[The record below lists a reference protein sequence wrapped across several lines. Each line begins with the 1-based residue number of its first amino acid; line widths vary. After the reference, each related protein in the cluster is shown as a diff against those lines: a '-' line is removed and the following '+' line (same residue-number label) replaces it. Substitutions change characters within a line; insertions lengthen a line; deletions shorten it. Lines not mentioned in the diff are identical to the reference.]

1 MCKEDVL
8 EHADIFISG
17 EAEVVWKNLINDLK
31 RNSLKS
37 VYEAGYRYDMTD
49 YKLDYSIFKGKKYL
63 PFHIIETSR
72 GCKFKCNFCSLTP
85 LYKQQVSYR
94 PVNEIVEQ
102 LKQNKDKF
110 WYFIDDNF
118 GNDIARA
125 KEILIG
131 IIPLKKMFFAQ
142 ISVNYLQ
149 DEEFVRL
156 LHQAG

>member
-1 MCKEDVL
+1 MK
-8 EHADIFISG
+8 
-17 EAEVVWKNLINDLK
+17 
-31 RNSLKS
+31 
-37 VYEAGYRYDMTD
+37 
-49 YKLDYSIFKGKKYL
+49 
-63 PFHIIETSR
+63 
-72 GCKFKCNFCSLTP
+72 
-85 LYKQQVSYR
+85 

-118 GNDIARA
+118 GSDIARA